1 MVHALKKKAKR
12 LTIAAS
18 LCGLFVLGAF
28 AQQDPSYRVAR
39 LNYVH
44 GNVSMEP
51 AGVDDWVPAETNR
64 PFTTGDYLYTD
75 DGAQA
80 ELHLD
85 VAVMRMGPQTSFGFL
100 NLDDQTV
107 QIKLSEG
114 EMHFRIRNF
123 GQNQVFEVDTP
134 NAAVTFVQNGSYVV
148 SVDPNGNTS
157 FLTVREGQAQVTGSG
172 QSFTVDQGSTVNLSG
187 TDELGYDV
195 QDASQPDQFED
206 WSYQRDQHEVQ
217 NNRSSR
223 YLPPAVIGYEDLDD
237 YGDWRSSGEYGNV
250 WYPRQVDS
258 GWAPYHNG
266 HWAWIDPWGY
276 TWVDDAPWG
285 FAPFHYGRWAYISNR
300 WGWCPG
306 PIGIGYGGPGYGY
319 GRPVVRPYYA
329 PALVAFFGGSHFG
342 VSIGIGGGGDSLGWV
357 PLGYGEVYTPP
368 YAVSQNY
375 FREVNVSNT
384 RITNVTNITNVYNN
398 TYVNHNGYNQSYVNA
413 RAPGAVMAVPQSA
426 FASGRSVRQIG
437 RPVPVSAVSRLQS
450 AAILGPRVVPT
461 RQAFVPTAGRGPAPR
476 PSAQVLQRQVVARR
490 PPPPPPVPVAEKQ
503 AYLQRNAGRPNQP
516 YNHAAMRQAVAP
528 ARTTPV
534 AAVRQVSA
542 PAAAARPVVVRPGQR
557 GGNVAALPAGRPGQP
572 ASSVRPGQPATA
584 TRPGQP
590 SPEARPGQPTAGRPA
605 PETRQPA
612 AGRGTPPNIR
622 QEQPSGFD
630 DGRGASPAN
639 AARPAPTA
647 RPGERTP
654 APRPEDRPNQPAP
667 PRGTPPNMRQS
678 YPAQPGTRPRERT
691 RPSSQPEDRVAQP
704 AGRPEPRPE
713 SRPVEPVR
721 PATRPAP
728 EARPAPQHGNPPER
742 RQTQPAPEARTFRPE
757 ARPVPEARPARPDPR
772 VAAEVRAPQPQPRPT
787 PDVRAPRPETRPA
800 PIERQ
805 QMRPAPE
812 ARQGPAERPQARP
825 APEPRQAP
833 QHGTPPNRGDRSNRD
848 TREPR

>member
-1 MVHALKKKAKR
+1 MVHALKTKR
-12 LTIAAS
+12 LTIAAC
-18 LCGLFVLGAF
+18 LCGLFALGAY

-39 LNYVH
+39 LSYIH

-51 AGVDDWVPAETNR
+51 AGVDDWAPAETNR

-75 DGAQA
+75 QGAQA

-85 VAVMRMGPQTSFGFL
+85 VAVLRMGAQTSFGFL

-134 NAAVTFVQNGSYVV
+134 NAAVTLLQNGSYVV

-157 FLTVREGQAQVTGSG
+157 FLTVREGQAQVTGGG
-172 QSFTVDQGSTVNLSG
+172 QAFTVDQGSTVNLSG
-187 TDELGYDV
+187 TDQLGYDV

-206 WSYQRDQHEVQ
+206 WSVQRDQHESS
-217 NNRSSR
+217 NTRSSR

-237 YGDWRSSGEYGNV
+237 YGDWQSGGQYGNV
-250 WYPRQVDS
+250 WYPRDVQS

-306 PIGIGYGGPGYGY
+306 PIATGYGGPGGY
-319 GRPVVRPYYA
+319 GGGYGERPYYA

-342 VSIGIGGGGDSLGWV
+342 ISIGIGGGGDSLGWV

-375 FREVNVSNT
+375 FRQVNVSNT

-398 TYVNHNGYNQSYVNA
+398 TYVNHNGYNQNYANA
-413 RAPGAVMAVPQSA
+413 RAPGAVMSMPQAA
-426 FASGRSVRQIG
+426 FASGRQVRQVG
-437 RPVPVSAVSRLQS
+437 RPVPANAVSRLQS
-450 AAILGPRVVPT
+450 AAILAPRVAPT

-490 PPPPPPVPVAEKQ
+490 TPPPAPLPFAAKQ
-503 AYLQRNAGRPNQP
+503 AYLQQHAGQPNQP

-528 ARTTPV
+528 AAARATPV
-534 AAVRQVSA
+534 AAVRQVRA
-542 PAAAARPVVVRPGQR
+542 PATKPVVARPGQR
-557 GGNVAALPAGRPGQP
+557 GGNVAALPAARPGQP
-572 ASSVRPGQPATA
+572 ASAARPGQPA
-584 TRPGQP
+584 PG
-590 SPEARPGQPTAGRPA
+590 ARPGQPTPAARPGQPTPGRPGA
-605 PETRQPA
+605 ETPQPA
-612 AGRGTPPNIR
+612 AAGHGAPPNIR
-622 QEQPSGFD
+622 QGQPNALD
-630 DGRGASPAN
+630 NRPGANPAN
-639 AARPAPTA
+639 AARPGQPAPTV
-647 RPGERTP
+647 RPGERAP
-654 APRPEDRPNQPAP
+654 AARPEARPSQPAP
-667 PRGTPPNMRQS
+667 ARGTPPNMRQGN
-678 YPAQPGTRPRERT
+678 PAQPGARPGERT
-691 RPSSQPEDRVAQP
+691 PPSAQPESRVAQP
-704 AGRPEPRPE
+704 AARPQARPE
-713 SRPVEPVR
+713 SRPVEPAR
-721 PATRPAP
+721 PAARPAP
-728 EARPAPQHGNPPER
+728 EARPA
-742 RQTQPAPEARTFRPE
+742 RPE
-757 ARPVPEARPARPDPR
+757 S
-772 VAAEVRAPQPQPRPT
+772 
-787 PDVRAPRPETRPA
+787 RPA
-800 PIERQ
+800 PAERPAA
-805 QMRPAPE
+805 RPAPE
-812 ARQGPAERPQARP
+812 ARPVRPAPEARPAPAERPQARP

-833 QHGTPPNRGDRSNRD
+833 QHGTPPNRGERSTKD
-848 TREPR
+848 TKEPR